1 MPFNE
6 REIQEWGIL
15 PRIYQR
21 YLKSLS
27 QGPGYMETKTV
38 TRHVELLLLPAAA
51 RLGLINDLSARLKT
65 FEIDH
70 RRTKE
75 PRVKTAWDA
84 LEGFIDFNRGILEKH
99 DVTLFVYG
107 SMQYG
112 DPVNMD
118 FDGLFITQKRN
129 KKFRYLY
136 KNNLSPEL
144 EYLFTRVVPGRGDG
158 SSYFSLEDLAARQQ
172 QINRGNEKYVV
183 KYREFIEA
191 EFTEASVLL
200 TGFPVYSPGNRAV
213 LFKNRVWDMLGES
226 PLLAAEVIIG
236 LEETVQNR
244 EKRRSR

>member
-51 RLGLINDLSARLKT
+51 RLGLIN
-65 FEIDH
+65 
-70 RRTKE
+70 
-75 PRVKTAWDA
+75 
-84 LEGFIDFNRGILEKH
+84 FNRGILEKH